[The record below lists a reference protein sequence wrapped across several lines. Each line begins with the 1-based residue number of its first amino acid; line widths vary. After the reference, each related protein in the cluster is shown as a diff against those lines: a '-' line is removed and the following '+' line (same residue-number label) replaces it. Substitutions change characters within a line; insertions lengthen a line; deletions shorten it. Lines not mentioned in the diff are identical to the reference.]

1 MIDYGS
7 NVLRING
14 KKLELMDLP
23 AFIHKILLPTSDIV
37 IVRYSVADVKGEFEA
52 VYRNVFDVNM
62 QGEVLWQI
70 EPSPF
75 KDKRRDGTI
84 QRYAFH
90 NVWLTDDGRLMAD
103 DGGIEYEVNLKTGK
117 LGKGELTK

>member
-1 MIDYGS
+1 MIDYVS
-7 NVLRING
+7 NELMVNG

-23 AFIHKILLPTSDIV
+23 AVVEKILLPDLKV
-37 IVRYSVADVKGEFEA
+37 IVVLYDVCDIKEKFDA
-52 VYRNVFDVNM
+52 KYRNVFAVNM
-62 QGEVLWQI
+62 RGEVLWQI